1 MNIPIISDILAGF
14 DKLFTSDAERLDA
27 QNKLLEI
34 FSKHDAS
41 AQELNK
47 LDAVGNVLQRSWRPL
62 LAYGCVIAFIY
73 SGVVVPIFGLPVVEL
88 KVATE
93 MLYYLLGY
101 SGLRTFEKFSDKIKT
116 K

>member
-1 MNIPIISDILAGF
+1 MKIIADILGSF
-14 DKLFTSDAERLDA
+14 DKLFTSDKERLDA

-34 FSKHDAS
+34 FAKHDSS

-47 LDAVGNVLQRSWRPL
+47 LDAVGNCLQRSWRPL
-62 LAYGCVIAFIY
+62 LAYVCVIAFAY
-73 SGVVVPIFGLPVVEL
+73 AGVVVPIFDLKPVDL
-88 KVATE
+88 SVATE

-101 SGLRTFEKFSDKIKT
+101 AGMRTFEKYSNLKK